1 MSAPVH
7 PRPYLCPFFKLHL
20 TAFLCQI
27 SDGFDLIWW
36 EYNLYKWKIMSV
48 WRFHHPCPSLKGLMS
63 SRTKSL
69 SRFLL
74 SLSIYWST
82 LSSVAEF
89 FIKLL
94 SSESSSSGLILASA
108 YCSRGFLDEKE
119 ELRAKSLILT
129 CSSKSSLVSDSK
141 ISSISGR
148 VCLKK
153 WAGCSASI
161 CKDL

>member
-1 MSAPVH
+1 MRVIF
-7 PRPYLCPFFKLHL
+7 LQCFFNE
-20 TAFLCQI
+20 F
-27 SDGFDLIWW
+27 
-36 EYNLYKWKIMSV
+36 SV
-48 WRFHHPCPSLKGLMS
+48 CLEPSFIENSLLMS

-153 WAGCSASI
+153 
-161 CKDL
+161 